1 MKSLHPYLSHLM
13 RQGRGSLCRWFSV
26 VPLYLSALRA
36 CFTENGGITLLPG
49 LATLVLMV
57 GLWWLG
63 ESVDNPQLELIEPLC
78 LSCVA
83 DGDDPPPVIAWQKSI
98 SIPAGS
104 RSQVTIAIRCTAEK
118 EK

>member
-1 MKSLHPYLSHLM
+1 MVFRCP
-13 RQGRGSLCRWFSV
+13 
-26 VPLYLSALRA
+26 PLFVGATCLFHGER
-36 CFTENGGITLLPG
+36 GITLLPG